1 MLSKIYKIAYLKK
14 YIPEPFF
21 SIIKFI
27 YHYLR
32 YLNIIK
38 VDYKIKKIIS
48 FNNNNF
54 HSNNYFLNNI
64 KKSKIYLE
72 YGSGN
77 STLFLESKKKL
88 VFSVEA
94 DRNFYLY
101 LNNKIHSKKIFLYYS
116 FIGITEYGSYPI
128 FFYFAKFL
136 FRKNY
141 INYAKN
147 ILDQIEKKKT
157 YPDLVL
163 IDGRFRV
170 LCAIYLYLFI
180 KKNYIKFKKKPLV
193 IFDDFFIRDY
203 YHHVNKF
210 FYIKK
215 VKNFGVLYKIK
226 KNVKNIEYYIK
237 KYSYDPR

>member
-1 MLSKIYKIAYLKK
+1 MLTKIYKIAYLKK

-21 SIIKFI
+21 SITKFV

-48 FNNNNF
+48 FNNDN
-54 HSNNYFLNNI
+54 SYSKNYFLDCVYN
-64 KKSKIYLE
+64 SKVYLE

-77 STLFLESKKKL
+77 STLFLGQKNKL

-94 DRNFYLY
+94 DKNFYLY
-101 LNNKIHSKKIFLYYS
+101 LKDKINPKKVFLYYS
-116 FIGITEYGSYPI
+116 YIGITEYGSYPI

-136 FRKNY
+136 FKKNY

-147 ILDQIEKKKT
+147 ILDLFEKKRV

-180 KKNYIKFKKKPLV
+180 KKNFSKFKKKPLI
-193 IFDDFFIRDY
+193 IFDDYFIRYY
-203 YHHVNKF
+203 YHDVNRF
-210 FYIKK
+210 FYIRK
-215 VKNFGVLYKIK
+215 VQNFGVLYKIK
-226 KNVKNIEYYIK
+226 KDVGNVKYYIK
-237 KYSYDPR
+237 KYSFDPR